1 MKGSIMEENTNIIT
15 VTRNE
20 LESTSDYVKEIQEQN
35 RKIAEM
41 RKKQIFNALEEST
54 RLRVGLSK
62 NIQTWISILSDKIFS
77 QESIEKLSTDK
88 AIALFK
94 YINNLNL
101 KTLADSNR
109 VEEILGKYLQS
120 SQIEAGIADNIESNQ
135 NERDKIKADIMNKL
149 QQMFKNSI
157 SEESVSDANIVKTE
171 DSTVDN
177 DINLGLI
184 EEANIEIDKNL
195 ETLENADESE
205 INQLPENEKI
215 NPDEDLIEL
224 DDDF

>member
-62 NIQTWISILSDKIFS
+62 NIQNWISILSDKIFS
-77 QESIEKLSTDK
+77 QESVEKLSTDK

-171 DSTVDN
+171 ESAVDN

-195 ETLENADESE
+195 ETLENEDESE
-205 INQLPENEKI
+205 INQLSENEKI
-215 NPDEDLIEL
+215 NPDEELIEI